1 MFMIMEPGMLLT
13 SLCKPDEPEWHS
25 MALRSKEAQ
34 TSVFKPHNHTWKL
47 SFSTKIYKDQADAF
61 VSQSTSIYCV
71 PLECVV
77 VDETVFVSK
86 WVLCFENRNLISF
99 SSKHFPSAFP
109 ICPFLWMTNRIA
121 PAKAACKS
129 QAEALRG
136 KMTHLHL
143 TSKPLLLSEE

>member
-77 VDETVFVSK
+77 VDETVFVSEQVGSLLWK
-86 WVLCFENRNLISF
+86 QKFNLFFIQAFPFSF
-99 SSKHFPSAFP
+99 SNM
-109 ICPFLWMTNRIA
+109 PFFVND
-121 PAKAACKS
+121 
-129 QAEALRG
+129 
-136 KMTHLHL
+136 
-143 TSKPLLLSEE
+143 